1 MTIKISALPTKPH
14 QDRSTEMGSPKF
26 QPIHEKKISNTFSY
40 VDIQKD
46 SSIPFDKIPK
56 FLPVHEGKHLD
67 QLENTF
73 GI

>member
-1 MTIKISALPTKPH
+1 
-14 QDRSTEMGSPKF
+14 MGSPKF